1 MDEIEEFT
9 WIVPERLLACRYPFD
24 REALERLSALGVRGL
39 VNLAEMR
46 HDQTVL
52 AELEIIETHLPV
64 PDLTPPSPDDIQTAI
79 EVIESAHAAGYPV
92 AIHCAAGLGRT
103 GTVMAAW
110 LVTQGLDADA
120 AIARIRE
127 LRPGSIETDEQEEA
141 VRDFARSLS
150 DAL

>member
-1 MDEIEEFT
+1 MAPSKRIVLDPAVVLGKPVIRGTRLPVTLVVGSLAGGMSFEEVQQEYDLT
-9 WIVPERLLACRYPFD
+9 ADDIRA
-24 REALERLSALGVRGL
+24 ALG
-39 VNLAEMR
+39 
-46 HDQTVL
+46 
-52 AELEIIETHLPV
+52 
-64 PDLTPPSPDDIQTAI
+64 
-79 EVIESAHAAGYPV
+79 VIESAHEAGRPV
-92 AIHCAAGLGRT
+92 AVHCAAGLGRT

-150 DAL
+150 DGL